1 MQTRS
6 PYTCGIG
13 EFARRRAM
21 DKCAGEAIPGLDY
34 FKVLSFR
41 LKFRQSNPAKV
52 EGQRNTY
59 LLPGATITV
68 FFMYHIL
75 FFAAFGAFSPVAPGL
90 GAWRIVHKPVTTR
103 VDMNYSAAH
112 G

>member
-13 EFARRRAM
+13 EFARRHVM
-21 DKCAGEAIPGLDY
+21 DKCAGEAIPGLDI
-34 FKVLSFR
+34 FKVSLLG

-52 EGQRNTY
+52 EGQRNAH
-59 LLPGATITV
+59 LLPGATITF
-68 FFMYHIL
+68 FFMYHAL
-75 FFAAFGAFSPVAPGL
+75 FFVAFGAFSPVAPGF

-103 VDMNYSAAH
+103 VDMNYSTAH
-112 G
+112 D